1 MIPVC
6 LLHLA
11 VVAIVFTCF
20 FDSVASFLASTS
32 SIFSMER
39 ELHFPSVV
47 DVIISLEDD
56 VVVESRVGLVV
67 CDPLLLHRFFLFIQS
82 LSSLI

>member
-11 VVAIVFTCF
+11 VVAIVFTWF
-20 FDSVASFLASTS
+20 LDSVASFLASTS
-32 SIFSMER
+32 SILSMER
-39 ELHFPSVV
+39 ELHFPSVM
-47 DVIISLEDD
+47 DVVITLEDD
-56 VVVESRVGLVV
+56 VVVEAWICLVV
-67 CDPLLLHRFFLFIQS
+67 SDPLLLHCFFLFVQS

>member
-1 MIPVC
+1 MIPIC

-11 VVAIVFTCF
+11 VVAIVFTWL

-39 ELHFPSVV
+39 ELHFPSIV
-47 DVIISLEDD
+47 DVVISLEDD
-56 VVVESRVGLVV
+56 IVIKTGVGLVIR
-67 CDPLLLHRFFLFIQS
+67 DPLLLHRFFLFIQS